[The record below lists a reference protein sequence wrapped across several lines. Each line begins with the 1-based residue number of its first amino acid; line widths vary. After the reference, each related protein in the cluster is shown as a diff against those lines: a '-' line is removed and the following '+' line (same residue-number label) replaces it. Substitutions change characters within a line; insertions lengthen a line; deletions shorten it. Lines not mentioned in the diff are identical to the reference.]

1 MGREGEEKGKRGW
14 EEDLGAFP
22 SSKFATT
29 SLLTRFA
36 VIWCVTYCSGESGAG
51 KTENTKKVIS
61 YFAMVAAAGG
71 KKEEESTEVVI
82 QTGVLI
88 CPVLVKRLQ

>member
-1 MGREGEEKGKRGW
+1 
-14 EEDLGAFP
+14 
-22 SSKFATT
+22 
-29 SLLTRFA
+29 
-36 VIWCVTYCSGESGAG
+36 
-51 KTENTKKVIS
+51 
-61 YFAMVAAAGG
+61 MVAAAGG